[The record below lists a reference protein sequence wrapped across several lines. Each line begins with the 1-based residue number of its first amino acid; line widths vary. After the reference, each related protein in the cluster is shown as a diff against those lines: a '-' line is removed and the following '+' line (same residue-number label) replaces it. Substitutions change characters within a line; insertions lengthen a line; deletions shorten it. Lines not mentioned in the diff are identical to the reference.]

1 MKLRVE
7 LEKQETGDILESSLK
22 EMKWGD
28 HHKLV
33 ELTENA
39 DIPAEVEDNPYHYHL
54 MGLQRRFEV
63 TGYM

>member
-1 MKLRVE
+1 M
-7 LEKQETGDILESSLK
+7 ESSLK

>member
-39 DIPAEVEDNPYHYHL
+39 DIPAEVEDNPYHL

-63 TGYM
+63 TGYV